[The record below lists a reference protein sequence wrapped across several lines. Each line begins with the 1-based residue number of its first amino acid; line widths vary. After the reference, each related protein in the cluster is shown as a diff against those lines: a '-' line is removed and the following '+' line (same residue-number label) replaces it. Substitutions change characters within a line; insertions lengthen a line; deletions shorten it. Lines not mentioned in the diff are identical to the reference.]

1 MRVTAD
7 RGFTLLELLVVV
19 VILAFASTLVGINFG
34 GDRAS
39 LDAVARTLVTDL
51 RYVRSR
57 AMVGNVDTALVVD
70 LSRGAYYSR
79 AARVERELPD
89 SVALKLTVDQR
100 DTDREREIGRI
111 VFYPDGSSSG
121 GKVRLTRNG
130 RSLDVTTA
138 WLNGYV
144 SLQE

>member
-1 MRVTAD
+1 MRMRPA

-19 VILAFASTLVGINFG
+19 TILAMASTLVGINFG
-34 GDRAS
+34 GDRLS

-70 LSRGAYYSR
+70 LDRGAYFSR
-79 AARVERELPD
+79 AAKIERELPE
-89 SVALKLTVDQR
+89 SVALELTVDRR
-100 DTDREREIGRI
+100 DADGRQGRI

-121 GKVRLTRNG
+121 GKVRLSRNG
-130 RSLDVTTA
+130 RGIDVSTA

-144 SLQE
+144 SLRE

>member
-1 MRVTAD
+1 MRVKAD

-19 VILAFASTLVGINFG
+19 VILALASTLVGINFG

-39 LDAVARTLVTDL
+39 LDALARTLVTDL

-57 AMVGNVDTALVVD
+57 AMVGNVDTALTVD
-70 LSRGAYYSR
+70 LSRNVYYSR
-79 AARVERELPD
+79 AAKFDRPLPE
-89 SVALKLTVDQR
+89 SVALELTVDRR
-100 DTDREREIGRI
+100 DTDGKRGRI

-121 GKVRLTRNG
+121 GKMRLTRNG
-130 RSLDVTTA
+130 RSLEITTA

-144 SLQE
+144 SMRE